1 MEFTVGQIATLLNGE
16 VIGNADSILKSFS
29 KIEEGREGTLS
40 FLSNTKYLNF
50 LYESKA
56 TAILINKDI
65 EISKPVKA
73 SLIKVDDAYQALATL
88 TDLYVSSLPR
98 KKGIEQPSYV
108 SERATLGADCYVG
121 AFAYIGENAQ
131 IGDNVLI
138 YPQAYIGD
146 NVKIGNNT
154 IVYSGVKLYE
164 NSQIGENCI
173 LHSGCVIG
181 GDGFGFAK
189 QEDGKYKKLH
199 QLGNVVLGDEVEI
212 GANTTI
218 DCATM
223 GSTIIKDG
231 VKLDDQVMIGHN
243 VVIGEN
249 TVMAAQVGIA
259 GSTVV
264 GDNCVFGGQV
274 GVSGHIKIGNNV
286 TAGGKTGIPNNVK
299 DGVVLL
305 GDVGMEFRKFA
316 RVNSVYRN
324 LPELWAEVKAI
335 KKQLKN
341 K

>member
-1 MEFTVGQIATLLNGE
+1 MEFTVGQIAALLNGE
-16 VIGNADSILKSFS
+16 VVGNTNDILKSFS

-40 FLSNTKYLNF
+40 FLSNTKYINH
-50 LYESKA
+50 LYDSEA

-73 SLIKVDDAYQALATL
+73 TLIKVEDAYQALATL

-98 KKGIEQPSYV
+98 KKGIEQPSYI
-108 SERATLGADCYVG
+108 SINSTLGSDCYVG

-146 NVKIGNNT
+146 NVKIGDNT

-164 NSQIGENCI
+164 SSQIGKNCI

-181 GDGFGFAK
+181 ADGFGFAK
-189 QEDGKYKKLH
+189 QEDGVYKKLH
-199 QLGNVVLGDEVEI
+199 QLGNVVLGDDVEI

-223 GSTIIKDG
+223 GSTIIKNG

-243 VVIGEN
+243 VVVGEN

-286 TAGGKTGIPNNVK
+286 TAGGKAGIPNNLK
-299 DGVVLL
+299 DGVIVM
-305 GDVGMEFRKFA
+305 GEVGMEFRKFA
-316 RVNSVYRN
+316 RINSIYRN
-324 LPELWAEVKAI
+324 LPELWADVREI